1 MNRQVPNILYVWT
14 IKIRKSL
21 TTNLVIILLDVDFKK
36 ITIRLHFLFKSFV
49 LAKFPEDLRSIT
61 MLSIKYFNFNFW

>member
-36 ITIRLHFLFKSFV
+36 TTIRLHFLFKSFV
-49 LAKFPEDLRSIT
+49 LVKFPEDLRSIT